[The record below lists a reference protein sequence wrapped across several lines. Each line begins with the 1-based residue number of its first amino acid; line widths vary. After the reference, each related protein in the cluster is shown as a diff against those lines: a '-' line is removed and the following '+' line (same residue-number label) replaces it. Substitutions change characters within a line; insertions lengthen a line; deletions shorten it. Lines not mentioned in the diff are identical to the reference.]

1 MRHQFPDLRI
11 HTGVEFGQPHLYAT
25 AARQMVDLSRV
36 DRVLDSLHTLD
47 LGEGA
52 AEPNT
57 LFRDHDPAE
66 VMNEYLEQIPVMVSG
81 SESFE
86 VVTHIDYAVRQWP
99 IEQAGPFDP
108 RRFEEQFRG
117 AMRAIA
123 ESGRALEMNT
133 KRLWP
138 WIPQWWAQAGGTMVS
153 FGSDA
158 HTPDAIARD
167 FPEATAML
175 EYFGFRP
182 GRSPEQLW
190 ARPATG

>member
-1 MRHQFPDLRI
+1 
-11 HTGVEFGQPHLYAT
+11 
-25 AARQMVDLSRV
+25 MVDLSRV
-36 DRVLDSLHTLD
+36 DRVLGSLHTLD
-47 LGEGA
+47 LGEGP

-99 IEQAGPFDP
+99 IEAGPFDP

-123 ESGRALEMNT
+123 GSGRALEMNT

-175 EYFGFRP
+175 EHFGFRP